1 MSSKFEYY
9 VRYTDDNVADLRSFM
24 NNYNSSLNYSV
35 LPANEIVLFKINDE
49 KTLDVFL
56 LTFSDFIIWDFK

>member
-56 LTFSDFIIWDFK
+56 LTFSDFIIWNFK

>member
-1 MSSKFEYY
+1 MNSKFEYY

-24 NNYNSSLNYSV
+24 NYYNSSLNYSV